1 MSKNYP
7 KIIRLTIAARAAEII
22 MEEGIDDY
30 QYAKKKA
37 MRYLDLSPLDSLPSN
52 DEIDKALIEYGLIFQ
67 QEINVTTILKIKEE
81 ALKIMELF
89 SEFNPF
95 FISQITDGLVPKY
108 PTISINLFTNNMKEI
123 EYVLLNNNINFEI
136 KDFNISEKKTKKQS
150 QRKMPVISIKN
161 SLFPIKL
168 KVYEEQD
175 LKFSKKNLL
184 NTRGLNFNQL
194 KDFDPNTI
202 SVKA

>member
-1 MSKNYP
+1 MSKDYA
-7 KIIRLTIAARAAEII
+7 KTIRLSIAARAAEII

-37 MRYLDLSPLDSLPSN
+37 VRYLDLDSLDSLPSN

-67 QEINVTTILKIKEE
+67 NEIDISTIFKIKEE
-81 ALKIMELF
+81 ALKIMGLF
-89 SEFNPF
+89 SNFKPF
-95 FISQITDGLVPKY
+95 FLSQITEGLVPKY
-108 PTISINLFTNNMKEI
+108 PTININLFTDNIKEI

-136 KDFNISEKKTKKQS
+136 KDFNILEKRTKKKS
-150 QRKMPVISIKN
+150 QRRIPIFTIKN
-161 SLFPIKL
+161 SFFPMKL
-168 KVYEEQD
+168 KVYEEYD
-175 LKFSKKNLL
+175 IKFSKKNLL

-202 SVKA
+202 SLKA

>member
-1 MSKNYP
+1 MTKDYA
-7 KIIRLTIAARAAEII
+7 KTTRLSIAAKAAEII

-37 MRYLDLSPLDSLPSN
+37 VKYLDLGSLDNLPSN
-52 DEIDKALIEYGLIFQ
+52 DEIDNALVEYGLIFQ
-67 QEINVTTILKIKEE
+67 NEIDISTILKLKEE
-81 ALKIMELF
+81 ALKIMGLF

-95 FISQITDGLVPKY
+95 FLSQITEGLVPIY
-108 PTISINLFTNNMKEI
+108 PTINLNLFSQNIKELDN
-123 EYVLLNNNINFEI
+123 VNFEI
-136 KDFNISEKKTKKQS
+136 KDFNMLEKKTKKQS
-150 QRKMPVISIKN
+150 QRKIPVISIKN
-161 SLFPIKL
+161 SFFPMKL
-168 KVYEEQD
+168 KVYEEYD

-194 KDFDPNTI
+194 EEFNPNTV

>member
-1 MSKNYP
+1 MTKDYSKT
-7 KIIRLTIAARAAEII
+7 IRLSIAAKAAEII

-37 MRYLDLSPLDSLPSN
+37 VKYLDLSSLDSLPSN
-52 DEIDKALIEYGLIFQ
+52 DEIDNALIEYGLIFQ
-67 QEINVTTILKIKEE
+67 NEIDISTISKLKEE
-81 ALKIMELF
+81 ALKIMGLF

-95 FISQITDGLVPKY
+95 FLSQITEGLVPKY
-108 PTISINLFTNNMKEI
+108 PTININLFTENMKEI

-136 KDFNISEKKTKKQS
+136 KDFNIFEKKTKKQS
-150 QRKMPVISIKN
+150 QRKIPVISIKN
-161 SLFPIKL
+161 SFFPTKL
-168 KVYEEQD
+168 KVYEEYD

-194 KDFDPNTI
+194 EEFNPNTV